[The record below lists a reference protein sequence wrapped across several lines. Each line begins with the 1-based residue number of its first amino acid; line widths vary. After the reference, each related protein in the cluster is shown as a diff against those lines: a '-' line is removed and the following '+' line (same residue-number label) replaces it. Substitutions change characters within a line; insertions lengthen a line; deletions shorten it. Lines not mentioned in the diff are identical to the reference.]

1 MTRLLLRTL
10 KGMKKTLITLG
21 AALAMLTQTR
31 TGAAEKPGAGS
42 DGSALRVKAA
52 GLGTDD
58 WLGGK
63 LIHGQGCTMVKLDRP
78 SPAGYSSLLLVGIS
92 HMQAYKSGQW
102 VEVAIAPMLKPEP
115 AHCKA
120 GGSD

>member
-1 MTRLLLRTL
+1 
-10 KGMKKTLITLG
+10 MKKTLITLG

-31 TGAAEKPGAGS
+31 TQAAEKPAAGS
-42 DGSALRVKAA
+42 DDSVLRVKAA
-52 GLGTDD
+52 GLGTND

-63 LIHGQGCTMVKLDRP
+63 LFHGQGCTMVKLDRP
-78 SPAGYSSLLLVGIS
+78 SPAGYSSLLLLAIS
-92 HMQAYKSGQW
+92 HMQTYKSGQW

-115 AHCKA
+115 AHCKG

>member
-1 MTRLLLRTL
+1 
-10 KGMKKTLITLG
+10 MKKTLITLG

-31 TGAAEKPGAGS
+31 TQAGEKPAAGS
-42 DGSALRVKAA
+42 DDSVLRVKAA
-52 GLGTDD
+52 GLGTND

-63 LIHGQGCTMVKLDRP
+63 LFHGQGCTMVKLDRP

-102 VEVAIAPMLKPEP
+102 VDMAIAPMLKPEP
-115 AHCKA
+115 APCKG